1 MAVFRLQG
9 DKFMSPTYYLAV
21 DLGAESG
28 RVMLGTLAEDRIVL
42 EEIHRF
48 PNRVL
53 TLTGHLH
60 WDLAHLEKEI
70 FSAVEKAAARNLPIA
85 GISTD
90 SWGVDYV
97 LLDAGGKALGPP
109 YCYRDARTADSP
121 ARLFK
126 KLPFSEI
133 YHETGIQFM
142 AINTLFHFEAQQ
154 RQDPAIFAGA
164 DRFLNI
170 ADYFNARLSGV
181 EAAEESLASTT
192 QLYNPQTHAWS
203 PKLISTLELSASL
216 FPKIVPGA
224 TVLGP
229 IQGELANHA
238 AFAQTQVIATCSHDT
253 GAAVAAVPAGGE
265 NWAYLSSGT
274 WSLLGAELTSPIV
287 TDAAREAG
295 FTNEVGLGG
304 TIRFLKNIAGLW
316 VLQECRR
323 AWEAAGQS
331 LTYEELTALARDNG
345 PAEAHIS
352 LQDARF
358 LSPGD
363 MPDKI
368 TAFCRE
374 TAQPLPSSPGQ
385 FTRTILESLALTYAQ
400 TLRQLESLVGRQFE
414 KLHIVGGG
422 SRSHLLNQLASDAT
436 GLEVVAGP
444 VEATA
449 IGNVLIQALALGEV
463 ESAGH
468 LRRIVEDSF
477 PTRNFFPGSRLP
489 DEVHARF
496 QKLHLHK
503 S

>member
-1 MAVFRLQG
+1 
-9 DKFMSPTYYLAV
+9 MSVTSYLAV

-28 RVMLGTLAEDRIVL
+28 RVMLGTLENGRVSL

-53 TLTGHLH
+53 TANGHLH
-60 WDLAHLEKEI
+60 WDLAHLENEI
-70 FSAVEKAAARNLPIA
+70 FAGLGKAGLRNVPIS

-97 LLDAGGKALGPP
+97 LLDAKGTALGQP

-126 KLPFSEI
+126 KLPFAEI
-133 YHETGIQFM
+133 YQETGIQFM

-154 RQDPAIFAGA
+154 QEDPAVFSGA
-164 DRFLNI
+164 DHFLNI
-170 ADYFNARLSGV
+170 ADYFNARFSGV
-181 EAAEESLASTT
+181 EAVEESMASTT
-192 QLYNPQTHAWS
+192 QLYNPTTRAWS
-203 PKLISTLELSASL
+203 EKLISTLGLSQSL
-216 FPKIVPGA
+216 FPKIVPSA

-229 IQGELANHA
+229 VTGSLKSHPSL
-238 AFAQTQVIATCSHDT
+238 AQTQVIATCSHDT
-253 GAAVAAVPAGGE
+253 GAAVAAVPAAGHD
-265 NWAYLSSGT
+265 WAYLSSGT
-274 WSLLGAELTSPIV
+274 WSLLGAELPGPIV

-295 FTNEVGLGG
+295 FTNEVGIGG

-323 AWEAAGQS
+323 AWEATGQS
-331 LTYEELTALARDNG
+331 LTYEELTRLAVENG
-345 PAEAHIS
+345 PASAHIS
-352 LQDARF
+352 LRDARF

-368 TAFCRE
+368 SSFCRE
-374 TAQPLPSSPGQ
+374 TSQSAPATPGQ
-385 FTRTILESLALTYAQ
+385 FVRMILESLALTYAQ
-400 TLRQLESLVGRQFE
+400 TLRQLEGLVGRKFQ

-422 SRSHLLNQLASDAT
+422 SRSNLLNQLAADAT
-436 GLEVVAGP
+436 GLPVITGP

-449 IGNVLIQALALGEV
+449 IGNILIQALALGHL

-468 LRRIVEDSF
+468 LRRIVENSF
-477 PTRNFFPGSRLP
+477 PTQTFLPGKGLSG
-489 DEVHARF
+489 EVQTRF
-496 QKLHLHK
+496 EKLHHLK

>member
-1 MAVFRLQG
+1 
-9 DKFMSPTYYLAV
+9 MSATYYLAV

-28 RVMLGTLAEDRIVL
+28 RVMLGTLDEGRVSL

-48 PNRVL
+48 PNR
-53 TLTGHLH
+53 TLTEAGHLH

-70 FSAVEKAAARNLPIA
+70 FAGIEKAAARRLPIS
-85 GISTD
+85 GISAD

-97 LLDAGGKALGPP
+97 LLDAKGNPLGNP

-126 KLPFSEI
+126 KLPFAEI

-142 AINTLFHFEAQQ
+142 TINTIYHFEAQQ
-154 RQDPAIFAGA
+154 QDDPAVFAAA

-181 EAAEESLASTT
+181 EVAEQSLASTT
-192 QLYNPQTHAWS
+192 QVYNPTIHAWS
-203 PKLISTLELSASL
+203 EKIAAALGLKKSL
-216 FPKIVPGA
+216 FPKIVPSG

-229 IQGELANHA
+229 VKDTFKKQA
-238 AFAQTQVIATCSHDT
+238 ALAQTQVVATCSHDT
-253 GAAVAAVPAGGE
+253 GAAVAAVPAKGDD
-265 NWAYLSSGT
+265 WAYLSSGT
-274 WSLLGAELTSPIV
+274 WSLLGAELPRPIV

-323 AWEAAGQS
+323 AWEAAGQTFS
-331 LTYEELTALARDNG
+331 YEDLTRLAMENG
-345 PAEAHIS
+345 PANAHIS
-352 LQDARF
+352 MQDTRF

-363 MPDKI
+363 MPEKI
-368 TAFCRE
+368 AAFCRE
-374 TAQPLPSSPGQ
+374 TGQIVPVKPGQ
-385 FTRTILESLALTYAQ
+385 FARTILESLALTYVQ
-400 TLRQLESLVGRQFE
+400 TLCELEGLVGRKFT

-422 SRSHLLNQLASDAT
+422 SRSHLLNQLTANAT
-436 GLEVVAGP
+436 GLTVITGP

-449 IGNVLIQALALGEV
+449 IGNVLIQAVALKQLDIDQIRRVVEQSFSPQVFLPGDSLA
-463 ESAGH
+463 A
-468 LRRIVEDSF
+468 
-477 PTRNFFPGSRLP
+477 N
-489 DEVHARF
+489 VHARF
-496 QKLHLHK
+496 EKLHPKK

>member
-1 MAVFRLQG
+1 
-9 DKFMSPTYYLAV
+9 MSTTHYLAV

-28 RVMLGTLAEDRIVL
+28 RVMFGTLEEDRVAL

-53 TLTGHLH
+53 TVNGHLH

-70 FSAVEKAAARNLPIA
+70 FSGLEKAARRNAPIS
-85 GISTD
+85 GISAD

-97 LLDAGGKALGPP
+97 LLDAKGRALGQP

-126 KLPFSEI
+126 KLPFAEI
-133 YHETGIQFM
+133 YQETGIQFM
-142 AINTLFHFEAQQ
+142 TINTVYHFEAQQ
-154 RQDPAIFAGA
+154 HENPAVLSGA
-164 DRFLNI
+164 DHFLNI
-170 ADYFNARLSGV
+170 ADYFNARLCGV
-181 EAAEESLASTT
+181 ESAEQSLASTT
-192 QLYNPQTHAWS
+192 QLYNPKTRVWS
-203 PKLISTLELSASL
+203 DKLISTLGLKKSL
-216 FPKIVPGA
+216 FPKIVPSG

-229 IQGELANHA
+229 LAGELKNHA
-238 AFAQTQVIATCSHDT
+238 SLAQTRVIATCSHDT
-253 GAAVAAVPAGGE
+253 GAAVAAVPARGGVPGRE
-265 NWAYLSSGT
+265 GSWAYLSSGT
-274 WSLLGAELTSPIV
+274 WSLLGAELREPIV

-323 AWEAAGQS
+323 AWEAS
-331 LTYEELTALARDNG
+331 SFTYEELTRLAVENG
-345 PAEAHIS
+345 PAHAHIS

-368 TAFCRE
+368 SSFCRE
-374 TAQPLPSSPGQ
+374 TDQPAPATPGQ
-385 FTRTILESLALTYAQ
+385 FVRTILESLALTYAQ
-400 TLRQLESLVGRQFE
+400 TLRQLESLVGRKFE
-414 KLHIVGGG
+414 RLHIVGGG
-422 SRSHLLNQLASDAT
+422 SRSHLLNQLAADAT
-436 GLEVVAGP
+436 GLTVITGP

-449 IGNVLIQALALGEV
+449 IGNILIQALALGHL
-463 ESAGH
+463 ESSGH

-477 PTRNFFPGSRLP
+477 PTQTFLPGPGLSDVVRN
-489 DEVHARF
+489 RF
-496 QKLHLHK
+496 QKL
-503 S
+503 